1 MIVPFLNKLKKGN
14 LVKPTSLA
22 KSSKLKTH
30 SSTHRKI
37 QKIYSKKK
45 KIGKFS
51 KLNDIIK
58 SVSKSIHRPY
68 IGDEDDD
75 DDEDDEY

>member
-1 MIVPFLNKLKKGN
+1 MLSQKDTDGVIVPFLNKLKKGN

-37 QKIYSKKK
+37 QKIHSKKN
-45 KIGKFS
+45 IGKFI

-58 SVSKSIHRPY
+58 SVRDRKSVV
-68 IGDEDDD
+68 
-75 DDEDDEY
+75 

>member
-1 MIVPFLNKLKKGN
+1 MISFIMLSQKDTDGVIVPFLNKLKKGN

-45 KIGKFS
+45 KWKIFK
-51 KLNDIIK
+51 I
-58 SVSKSIHRPY
+58 
-68 IGDEDDD
+68 E
-75 DDEDDEY
+75 